1 MDKKHS
7 ELRRELG
14 IAPAG
19 ASMDAEERKRVVAQ
33 WNSLADEP
41 GAPKDEDIKVK
52 HAVARRIGEVDVS
65 LSNIFSRQNNTA
77 RKKIQDSRSAYEN
90 IGVIGNI
97 IDIMTD
103 FAIEGLSIDHES
115 EAAERFYKRWSAKV
129 NLNSIV
135 EETLR
140 ALFRDSNV
148 PVMTYKAKIMP
159 TEISRLKRVMA
170 ARDKLYGQGIFAPEP
185 VGGRDVRIPYQF
197 TLLDVTKLNLEN
209 TTLFGKSTYTYQ
221 FDKKRVDETFKAT
234 DEETVALRE
243 ALREG
248 VNSAQW
254 NTFKKTGKYPL
265 DNEKLTL
272 MFYKKDGY
280 KDWANPMLHRV
291 MDDLKFK
298 RVLRNMDISIAE
310 SIQNSVQIIKL
321 GDTPGGLPP
330 SRARL
335 DKMANMLLNPS
346 KSKTIV
352 WDDLVSIE
360 SDYPDT
366 GSILGSDKYKAV
378 ETDILAG
385 LGISEVLVGGP
396 GGNYSN
402 SFLSVRTL
410 MERLETGR
418 NIVLL
423 NFLLPIVT
431 DIARAIGLR
440 KPPFIRFK
448 HMSLRDENA
457 EKKLLLELVD
467 RNVLSY
473 RTLLEYFGHD
483 INVEIK
489 RMKREDKMR
498 ERLEETHPH
507 TLQKVGK
514 FGPHAES
521 SGDQNAEDSAQQPTA
536 QEQQGEQGG
545 RPEQINEEPEQQGT
559 ERDTKP
565 QGIANELIKT
575 VQKAYTLIKKHEM
588 QRIARANGITVREL
602 KKSQRLMA
610 EEVAFDILAR
620 FKDINVINEK
630 TINDAVYKRTKA
642 PAILDRCVKQVF
654 KSLVKRFRKRFNREP
669 KAKERDK
676 LRSSAWAICRSRL
689 DT

>member
-1 MDKKHS
+1 
-7 ELRRELG
+7 
-14 IAPAG
+14 
-19 ASMDAEERKRVVAQ
+19 
-33 WNSLADEP
+33 
-41 GAPKDEDIKVK
+41 
-52 HAVARRIGEVDVS
+52 
-65 LSNIFSRQNNTA
+65 
-77 RKKIQDSRSAYEN
+77 
-90 IGVIGNI
+90 
-97 IDIMTD
+97 
-103 FAIEGLSIDHES
+103 
-115 EAAERFYKRWSAKV
+115 
-129 NLNSIV
+129 
-135 EETLR
+135 
-140 ALFRDSNV
+140 
-148 PVMTYKAKIMP
+148 
-159 TEISRLKRVMA
+159 
-170 ARDKLYGQGIFAPEP
+170 
-185 VGGRDVRIPYQF
+185 
-197 TLLDVTKLNLEN
+197 
-209 TTLFGKSTYTYQ
+209 
-221 FDKKRVDETFKAT
+221 
-234 DEETVALRE
+234 
-243 ALREG
+243 
-248 VNSAQW
+248 
-254 NTFKKTGKYPL
+254 
-265 DNEKLTL
+265 
-272 MFYKKDGY
+272 
-280 KDWANPMLHRV
+280 
-291 MDDLKFK
+291 
-298 RVLRNMDISIAE
+298 
-310 SIQNSVQIIKL
+310 
-321 GDTPGGLPP
+321 
-330 SRARL
+330 
-335 DKMANMLLNPS
+335 
-346 KSKTIV
+346 
-352 WDDLVSIE
+352 
-360 SDYPDT
+360 
-366 GSILGSDKYKAV
+366 
-378 ETDILAG
+378 
-385 LGISEVLVGGP
+385 
-396 GGNYSN
+396 
-402 SFLSVRTL
+402 

-483 INVEIK
+483 INVEI
-489 RMKREDKMR
+489 
-498 ERLEETHPH
+498 THPH

-689 DT
+689 DM